1 MNPLMM
7 ISLLAQAA
15 EETPDTGGDM
25 LAGYTVIAVI
35 LLAYI
40 LSLALRFRRLRAEQ
54 ALLEPSMEDEQD
66 E

>member
-1 MNPLMM
+1 
-7 ISLLAQAA
+7 
-15 EETPDTGGDM
+15 
-25 LAGYTVIAVI
+25 VIAVI